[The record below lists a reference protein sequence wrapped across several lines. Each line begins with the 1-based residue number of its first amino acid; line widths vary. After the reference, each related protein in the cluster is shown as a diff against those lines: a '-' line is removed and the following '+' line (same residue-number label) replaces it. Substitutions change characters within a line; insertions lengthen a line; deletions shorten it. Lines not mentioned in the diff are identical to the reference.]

1 MNGQME
7 HLLLH
12 TCAACLLYSAKTQ
25 RLPRNGSSVKKRN
38 ITKIVFVCYHYS
50 WLQTTHLVCEIKTSN
65 RNSKINHRP
74 EAGCSFMYQ
83 FDARKVQYLSVN
95 RWSGEVRSHDQR
107 IFWWKL
113 LPIADAFSLAPSFPL
128 CFNSF
133 TPSKSSFFSSSVGI
147 PSTSL
152 IAFSTLASLNKT
164 TIKLQYL

>member
-12 TCAACLLYSAKTQ
+12 TCVACLLYIAKTQ

-74 EAGCSFMYQ
+74 EVGYSFMYQ
-83 FDARKVQYLSVN
+83 FDAKKFNTYLSTDDQMKLEVMTKEFFDDWKDHSKTIEDGNQVN
-95 RWSGEVRSHDQR
+95 
-107 IFWWKL
+107 
-113 LPIADAFSLAPSFPL
+113 
-128 CFNSF
+128 
-133 TPSKSSFFSSSVGI
+133 
-147 PSTSL
+147 
-152 IAFSTLASLNKT
+152 
-164 TIKLQYL
+164 